1 MENCEYCNYF
11 SGKKKGSDGFFI
23 KALCTFTDTLLYM
36 NSDKKNDEYPCRNVS
51 YQSYLER
58 KKKQDSIPVQKVTD
72 IKFIYSKVHPVPERI
87 RSKAVL

>member
-11 SGKKKGSDGFFI
+11 LGEKKGSDGLFK
-23 KALCTFTDTLLYM
+23 KALCTFTNTLLYM
-36 NSDKKNDEYPCRNVS
+36 NADKINAEYPCRNVS

-58 KKKQDSIPVQKVTD
+58 KQKQESIPVQKVND
-72 IKFIYSKVHPVPERI
+72 IKFVYNKAHPVPERI